1 MRPGRRDA
9 GAAVIRYAVGMEG
22 VTTAIVLFIFVCILF
37 PRLIDNR
44 AQYYT
49 AFVVT
54 LLIILIDALRR
65 IWFDSEGMQTFSIV
79 TLALLQVAAIVLL
92 FLSAG
97 GLSVR
102 GLSKEMIGAFEVIRR
117 GETEKEIIIPIGD
130 QGEKKERK
138 RALDT
143 AGEPPERID
152 LTAEAQS
159 GAGYPPRPTPGPAKR
174 SEAGPL
180 PMD

>member
-1 MRPGRRDA
+1 
-9 GAAVIRYAVGMEG
+9 MEG
-22 VTTAIVLFIFVCILF
+22 VTTAIVLFVFVCVLF

-44 AQYYT
+44 AQYYI
-49 AFVVT
+49 AFLCT
-54 LLIILIDALRR
+54 LLIVVLSAVSLVFRPG
-65 IWFDSEGMQTFSIV
+65 STAHLLCLLGV
-79 TLALLQVAAIVLL
+79 AGLQVLAILLL
-92 FLSAG
+92 FMSAG

-102 GLSKEMIGAFEVIRR
+102 GMTSEMMGAFEVIRR

-138 RALDT
+138 RAKDT

-152 LTAEAQS
+152 LTAEVGNQAS
-159 GAGYPPRPTPGPAKR
+159 YPSKAPGVVRRERNP
-174 SEAGPL
+174 EDGPI

>member
-1 MRPGRRDA
+1 
-9 GAAVIRYAVGMEG
+9 MEG

-44 AQYYT
+44 AQYYV

-65 IWFDSEGMQTFSIV
+65 IWFTDPDSGMMTFTIV
-79 TLALLQVAAIVLL
+79 AMAVLQVVAIVLL

-102 GLSKEMIGAFEVIRR
+102 GLTREMAGAFEVIRR
-117 GETEKEIIIPIGD
+117 GETEKEIIIPLGD
-130 QGEKKERK
+130 QVEKKERK
-138 RALDT
+138 RAIDT
-143 AGEPPERID
+143 AGEPPERFD
-152 LTAEAQS
+152 LSAEANA
-159 GAGYPPRPTPGPAKR
+159 GAGYPPKGSAPGPERRA
-174 SEAGPL
+174 EDGPI
-180 PMD
+180 PFE

>member
-1 MRPGRRDA
+1 
-9 GAAVIRYAVGMEG
+9 MEG

-44 AQYYT
+44 AQYYI
-49 AFVVT
+49 AFVLT
-54 LLIILIDALRR
+54 MGIILVDALRR
-65 IWFDSEGMQTFSIV
+65 IWFDPGDADSNMNTLAIV
-79 TLALLQVAAIVLL
+79 LTALLQVAAIVLL
-92 FLSAG
+92 FMSAG
-97 GLSVR
+97 GLTVR
-102 GLSKEMIGAFEVIRR
+102 GLTKEMAGAFEVIRR

-138 RALDT
+138 RAIDT
-143 AGEPPERID
+143 IGETPERID

-159 GAGYPPRPTPGPAKR
+159 GAGYPPRAAPTPGPAKR
-174 SEAGPL
+174 GEAGPL